1 LLELCLSPTRTA
13 RAALLGR
20 ICTAAIDVL
29 RTRRGSGHAA
39 LATCSVAGCGRPGR
53 NGKASKGKYCDTH
66 IPEGIIAMGQQTRV
80 AADRYWSATARAA
93 SLCHPLGSQAIQG
106 GQELLLRGLGEE
118 RRGRGAT
125 GGGVTA
131 ARRVAPRLLPW

>member
-1 LLELCLSPTRTA
+1 MEVEEA
-13 RAALLGR
+13 
-20 ICTAAIDVL
+20 VL
-29 RTRRGSGHAA
+29 RCACCAPAPTPS
-39 LATCSVAGCGRPGR
+39 
-53 NGKASKGKYCDTH
+53 
-66 IPEGIIAMGQQTRV
+66 AMGQQTRV